1 MNMKNFKYKT
11 TFTSKAN
18 LRNYSD
24 FEEKGMVTLASL
36 DDLKSLMPAEEVRLE
51 NPDLLYSSFN
61 AAVVNLINGND
72 DGITTET
79 GLRVARLFKDKHM
92 NIEHNRFNVIGHIIN
107 YGFSKFGE
115 NSILDEAKI
124 KGSDPFNICLSSVAY
139 RAVDPYFCEFLE
151 EEGGDE
157 VSASWELGFDEFV
170 IALGSKN
177 LKDAEIV
184 SDEKQV
190 KELSEYLRAYKGSGF
205 TKDGVE
211 VYRVVTGNPIPL
223 GCAYTFTPAAAVKGI
238 AVASEL
244 QIREERPI
252 VVNINLE
259 NFEPKEKKPDNKT
272 KASVNKNMKIT
283 SLEDIQQD
291 TLAEMQASSIR
302 EFIRTKLDEASESY
316 NQKAA
321 EVEAEKKASE
331 DLKLQAEA
339 SQKELQ
345 EKLSKLEE
353 ESLELKKELDSIKAE
368 KESLAKQTAFSER
381 MSSLDEEY
389 NLTDVDR
396 KVIQSQ
402 IVDLTDESFASWKQS
417 FDVLVSAKK
426 KVVKTEEEKAE
437 ELKLQLEEA
446 KASQTIPNSSKL
458 EKDDFSKISN
468 AFKIGEGVTIKRN

>member
-1 MNMKNFKYKT
+1 MKNFKYKT

-18 LRNYSD
+18 FKSYTD
-24 FEEKGMVTLASL
+24 YEDKGMVSLASL
-36 DDLKSLMPAEEVRLE
+36 DDLKSLMPDEEVRLE

-61 AAVVNLINGND
+61 AAVVNLINAND
-72 DGITTET
+72 DGIMTDT
-79 GLRVARLFKDKHM
+79 GLRIARLFKDKHM
-92 NIEHNRFNVIGHIIN
+92 NIEHNRFSVVGHIIN
-107 YGFSKFGE
+107 YGFSKFGD
-115 NSILDEAKI
+115 NSILDESNI
-124 KGSDPFNICLSSVAY
+124 KGNDPFNICLASVTY
-139 RAVDPYFCEFLE
+139 RAVDSYFCEYLEDEGE
-151 EEGGDE
+151 EEI
-157 VSASWELGFDEFV
+157 SASWELGFDEFV

-177 LKDAEIV
+177 LREAEIV

-190 KELSEYLRAYKGSGF
+190 KELSKCLRAYKGSGF
-205 TKDGVE
+205 TNDGVE

-223 GCAYTFTPAAAVKGI
+223 GCAYTFSPAAAVKGI

-244 QIREERPI
+244 KSTEQKPV
-252 VVNINLE
+252 VVNINFE
-259 NFEPKEKKPDNKT
+259 NFEPKEKKQDNKI

-316 NQKAA
+316 NQKVA

-331 DLKLQAEA
+331 DLKLQVEA
-339 SQKELQ
+339 SQKEAQ
-345 EKLSKLEE
+345 EKLSKLEQ
-353 ESLELKKELDSIKAE
+353 ESLKLKQELDEIKAE
-368 KESLAKQTAFSER
+368 RESLAKQNAFSER
-381 MSSLDEEY
+381 MSALDEEY
-389 NLTDVDR
+389 DLSEADR

-402 IVDLTDESFASWKQS
+402 IVDLTEESYASWKQN

-437 ELKLQLEEA
+437 ELKAQLEES

-458 EKDDFSKISN
+458 EKDEFSKFSN
-468 AFKIGEGVTIKRN
+468 AFKVGEGVTIKRN